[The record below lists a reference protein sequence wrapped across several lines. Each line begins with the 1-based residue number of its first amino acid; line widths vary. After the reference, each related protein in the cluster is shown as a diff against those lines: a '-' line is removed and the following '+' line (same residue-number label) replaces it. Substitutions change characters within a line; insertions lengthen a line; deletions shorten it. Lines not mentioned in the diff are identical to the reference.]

1 MAERRILSRVTS
13 LFYGE
18 SMTEHPEAEVIAA
31 YLSDGLPAPDR
42 ARLEAHLAECRPCRQ
57 EVTSARRLLE
67 TGSPRSRWPMVVPA
81 AAAAV
86 LLLALLGRGLVSPL
100 PEEDTVRAGGEA
112 EGADGVP
119 SIQVVNPADGD
130 TVARDG
136 ILFAW
141 AGQAG
146 RPLYRLTLTD
156 AGGRAVWMGD
166 TSDTTLTLPA
176 TVTLAPGRTYFWY
189 VDALDSAG
197 RTLTTG
203 TRTFSTQP

>member
-1 MAERRILSRVTS
+1 
-13 LFYGE
+13 
-18 SMTEHPEAEVIAA
+18 MTQHPETEEIAA
-31 YLSDGLPAPDR
+31 YLSDALPPPAR
-42 ARLEAHLAECRPCRQ
+42 ATLEAHLAGCRPCRE
-57 EVTSARRLLE
+57 EVTSARQLLE
-67 TGSPRSRWPMVVPA
+67 TRALRNRWPVMVPA

-100 PEEDTVRAGGEA
+100 PVEDTVRAGGEA
-112 EGADGVP
+112 DGADGVP
-119 SIQVVNPADGD
+119 SIHVLSPREGG

-156 AGGRAVWMGD
+156 ASGRAVWMGD
-166 TSDTTLTLPA
+166 ASDTTLALPA

-197 RTLTTG
+197 RSLTTG
-203 TRTFSTQP
+203 TRTFSTRP